1 MEIVSK
7 IIKIKCE
14 KPNLDFIENYFKK
27 EGITP
32 IRWAITDVRDD
43 ILTVDCAILIQN

>member
-14 KPNLDFIENYFKK
+14 KPSLDFIEDYFKK
-27 EGITP
+27 EGIVP
-32 IRWAITDVRDD
+32 IRWAIVDVKGD
-43 ILTVDCAILIQN
+43 ILTLDCASIV